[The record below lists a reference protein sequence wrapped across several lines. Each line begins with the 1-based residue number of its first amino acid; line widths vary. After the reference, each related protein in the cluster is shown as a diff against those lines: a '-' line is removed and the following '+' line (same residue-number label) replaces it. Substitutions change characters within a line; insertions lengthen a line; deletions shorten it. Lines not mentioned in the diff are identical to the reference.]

1 MPTCRTECYS
11 LTVPEGWADRSMIT
25 WVAPPSPK
33 HKVTPNLLCS
43 HGVLGPGENLDS
55 FVNRQLRDLMAQ
67 VKNFELVSRQNVDFS
82 DHPAVELVF
91 CMKPQAVVL
100 KQRQLFFH
108 THPDSHAVHT
118 VVVTAAKENFDE
130 LSAVFEGI
138 LESITWNS

>member
-11 LTVPEGWADRSMIT
+11 LTVPDGWADRSMIT

-33 HKVTPNLLCS
+33 FKVMPNLLCS

-67 VKNFELVSRQNVDFS
+67 VKNFELVIRQNVEFG

-108 THPDSHAVHT
+108 ADPDSRIVHT

-130 LSAVFEGI
+130 LSVVFEGI

>member
-11 LTVPEGWADRSMIT
+11 LTIPEGWADRSMIT

-33 HKVTPNLLCS
+33 YKVVPNLLCS
-43 HGVLGPGENLDS
+43 HGPLGPSENLDS
-55 FVNRQLRDLMAQ
+55 FVNRQLRELMSQ
-67 VKNFELVSRQNVDFS
+67 VKNFELVSRQSIDFS
-82 DHPAVELVF
+82 DHQAVELVF

-108 THPDSHAVHT
+108 THPESQIVHT

-138 LESITWNS
+138 LKSITWNS